1 MLKITDFQLSQL
13 RALPIEGVA
22 GRLGLTP
29 TRHISLCPFHD
40 DRHPSLHFNVNK
52 HSHKCY
58 VCDAHGGPI
67 DLVMNHLRLSFVEA
81 CRWLSDDSNI
91 ILSEY
96 ANTQTVEKKTYR
108 FDPSR
113 YLRYFE
119 RPYLSPAARAF
130 LYDERHLDPRVIRW
144 CRITSWQDRGGNNWL
159 QTPYY
164 DADGNLTGIQWRHLV
179 SRSNSSWT
187 SQAAKPSAKF
197 QVPIVN
203 FVDSCRDSAY
213 FKQVWSALA
222 APRVPSSNSSW
233 TSQAT
238 KSMTKF
244 FDERSGK
251 ADYLDEPSGKAE
263 RQVHGTGASP
273 MNPVTQS
280 IPRFRFPKGSKCNI
294 YNLQILPLLK
304 PGEPLYIAEGCSDCW
319 SLLSAGHKAIAIP
332 SATTL
337 HESELLKVFK
347 RLGELHTCLHIYPD
361 QDIPGEKLYLQL
373 TLLSAQA
380 GLTLIRH
387 SLPQGCK
394 DFSDYYLAKRQSRV
408 YSVKCIV

>member
-52 HSHKCY
+52 NTYKCY

-164 DADGNLTGIQWRHLV
+164 DADGNLTGIQFRNL
-179 SRSNSSWT
+179 
-187 SQAAKPSAKF
+187 
-197 QVPIVN
+197 
-203 FVDSCRDSAY
+203 
-213 FKQVWSALA
+213 
-222 APRVPSSNSSW
+222 
-233 TSQAT
+233 T
-238 KSMTKF
+238 K
-244 FDERSGK
+244 
-251 ADYLDEPSGKAE
+251 
-263 RQVHGTGASP
+263 GAR
-273 MNPVTQS
+273 
-280 IPRFRFPKGSKCNI
+280 PRFRFPKGAKCGI
-294 YNLQILPLLK
+294 YNLPILNLLE

-347 RLGELHTCLHIYPD
+347 RLGDLHTCLHIYPD
-361 QDIPGEKLYLQL
+361 RDIPGEKLYLQL

-394 DFSDYYLAKRQSRV
+394 DFSDYYLARLDP
-408 YSVKCIV
+408 

>member
-1 MLKITDFQLSQL
+1 MSRITDSDLLKL

-22 GRLGLTP
+22 QRLGLRP
-29 TRHISLCPFHD
+29 TRHVTLCPFHD
-40 DRHPSLHFNVNK
+40 DRHPSLHFNVSKN
-52 HSHKCY
+52 SYKCY

-67 DLVMNHLRLSFVEA
+67 DLVMNHLHKSFLDA
-81 CRWLSDDSNI
+81 CQWLADDSNI

-119 RPYLSPAARAF
+119 HPYLSPAARRF
-130 LYDERHLDPRVIRW
+130 LFNERRLDPRVIRW
-144 CRITSWQDRGGNNWL
+144 CRITSWQDRDGHNWL

-164 DADGNLTGIQWRHLV
+164 DADGNLTGIQWRFL
-179 SRSNSSWT
+179 
-187 SQAAKPSAKF
+187 KPLIPASA
-197 QVPIVN
+197 PH
-203 FVDSCRDSAY
+203 A
-213 FKQVWSALA
+213 
-222 APRVPSSNSSW
+222 
-233 TSQAT
+233 
-238 KSMTKF
+238 
-244 FDERSGK
+244 G
-251 ADYLDEPSGKAE
+251 LDP
-263 RQVHGTGASP
+263 ASP
-273 MNPVTQS
+273 
-280 IPRFRFPKGSKCNI
+280 PRFRFPKGSKCNI
-294 YNLQILPLLK
+294 YNLQILKHLK

-337 HESELLKVFK
+337 HQGETLKVFK

-373 TLLSAQA
+373 TLLATES

-394 DFSDYYLAKRQSRV
+394 DYSEYYLLTR
-408 YSVKCIV
+408 